1 MVTMDTSTNMI
12 MATRT
17 HMVTMDTSTNMITAT
32 RTHMVTMDT
41 STNMITATRIS
52 MVNMAMGASMI
63 TTIHHSII
71 NMWIH
76 IMDSMP
82 IIMIRTITTTLKRSI
97 TQIITIIITM
107 ISMDIHMGNQ
117 IITSNMDKSGVDT
130 MIQPMNRMM
139 TTMMNHTMLNTMRIR
154 ITHLIMGQIPMI
166 NMNTMRTL
174 MTSMAVDT
182 KNSLMGTMMKNIWT
196 HITTSRHTSEDRHV
210 KSCIEDLV
218 AIDHSRK
225 DQKRRKRVPLLIS
238 MRKRRAMRML
248 PSRKRNV

>member
-1 MVTMDTSTNMI
+1 M
-12 MATRT
+12 
-17 HMVTMDTSTNMITAT
+17 AT

-107 ISMDIHMGNQ
+107 I
-117 IITSNMDKSGVDT
+117 
-130 MIQPMNRMM
+130 
-139 TTMMNHTMLNTMRIR
+139 
-154 ITHLIMGQIPMI
+154 

-174 MTSMAVDT
+174 MTSMALDT

>member
-1 MVTMDTSTNMI
+1 M
-12 MATRT
+12 
-17 HMVTMDTSTNMITAT
+17 AT

-139 TTMMNHTMLNTMRIR
+139 TTM
-154 ITHLIMGQIPMI
+154 
-166 NMNTMRTL
+166 RTL
-174 MTSMAVDT
+174 MTSMALDT